1 MEQVRILD
9 RAMETRDH
17 LSNGVSPKDQMSR
30 GNLVMKRLIV
40 FISVICL
47 FSGHLVAQDLI
58 AKKNETTGKWGFV
71 NKQGKAV
78 IPYKYDYCVEFEDA
92 FKKYPFAVVRVDDA
106 RGLIDKT
113 GKEIFPCKYQ
123 KITPM
128 GNEDFSVVFGFS
140 VVFDN
145 KMGFFDVSGKQITP
159 FEYTSFAITK
169 DDNSLL
175 GMYQGRWVKIN
186 KEDGTRIE

>member
-1 MEQVRILD
+1 MSHLSNLNKLMESRNQ
-9 RAMETRDH
+9 
-17 LSNGVSPKDQMSR
+17 LSNGVISKDQMSR
-30 GNLVMKRLIV
+30 RNLVIKSLIV

-47 FSGHLVAQDLI
+47 FAGQLAAQDLT
-58 AKKNETTGKWGFV
+58 AKKNEATGKWGFV

-92 FKKYPFAVVRVDDA
+92 FKKYPFAVVRVDA
-106 RGLIDKT
+106 GRGLIDKT
-113 GKEIFPCKYQ
+113 GKEILPCEYQ

-159 FEYTSFAITK
+159 FEYTAFAITK
-169 DDNSLL
+169 DDNSLV

-186 KEDGTRIE
+186 KEDGTRVE